1 MELEFLNI
9 PFDSMDF
16 KDVSEVAYAM
26 NLYKTSRLSFYEEF
40 GCVKLEDL
48 SKRFDE
54 QLEYLLDR
62 RDEFLSSRVQE
73 INLIQNPYFYN
84 ELVKYEFEKSP
95 HSKDEIKNR
104 LYELDISEINS
115 IEPAQIGKR
124 RARVQALVYSVG
136 LYLEESLR
144 SIDIPKNTWESVRA
158 GIENLDA
165 IVRDIKHNIFKYYN
179 EAITRLPSIL
189 KDTMGENVHI
199 SKLHQL
205 KNVMEDYPGSG
216 SPICD
221 IENYSENTPQVGYV
235 LFGIKPAVYQT
246 IKKDGDKS
254 TKNRVYGILL
264 PLERVGNEKLSLLYK
279 RIICNN
285 VDISNLFSDS
295 LSNVKAKDHR
305 GQLTYFKSL
314 MIKPLWMLFADKS
327 LTQDEQD
334 ILSKII
340 GISCQ
345 DINDNLDKRALSVK
359 INATCTNF
367 LNLSRDHST
376 ILVAK
381 TRSEEDY
388 LQEAVEIASGRIND
402 IYMAFATND

>member
-1 MELEFLNI
+1 MELEFQSL
-9 PFDSMDF
+9 PFNSMDF
-16 KDVSEVAYAM
+16 SSVEEVSYAM
-26 NLYKTSRLSFYEEF
+26 NLYRTSRLQFYEKF

-48 SKRFDE
+48 SKKFDD

-62 RDEFLSSRVQE
+62 RDEFLSSRVEE
-73 INLIQNPYFYN
+73 INLIQNPYFHD
-84 ELVKYEFEKSP
+84 ELIKYEFKRS
-95 HSKDEIKNR
+95 SYTKDEIKEQ
-104 LYELDISEINS
+104 LYELDISQINE

-144 SIDIPKNTWESVRA
+144 SVVLPSNTWESVCG
-158 GIENLDA
+158 GIEHLDR

-179 EAITRLPSIL
+179 QAIIRLPDLL
-189 KDTMGENVHI
+189 KGTMGENAHI
-199 SKLHQL
+199 AKLHSLQ
-205 KNVMEDYPGSG
+205 NIMQEYPGSG
-216 SPICD
+216 SPICGV
-221 IENYSENTPQVGYV
+221 ENYDENSPQVGYV
-235 LFGIKPAVYQT
+235 LFGIKPAIYQT
-246 IKKDGDKS
+246 IKKDGDKG

-295 LSNVKAKDHR
+295 LSNVKAKDHN
-305 GQLTYFKSL
+305 GELTYFKSL
-314 MIKPLWMLFADKS
+314 MIKPLWMLFGGKS
-327 LTQDEQD
+327 LTNDEQD
-334 ILSKII
+334 ILSQIM
-340 GISCQ
+340 GVSYQ
-345 DINDNLDKRALSVK
+345 DANDNLDKKALSVK

-367 LNLSRDHST
+367 LNLSRDHSI